1 MCLVTFSHLNLTF
14 QKRKRKADEK
24 DKKAAE
30 IGKEILEKLII
41 RKTIYEYFKKEG
53 NYD

>member
-24 DKKAAE
+24 DKKRR
-30 IGKEILEKLII
+30 GNRQRDI
-41 RKTIYEYFKKEG
+41 RKVNYKK
-53 NYD
+53 NNL